1 MSVFCSLGMFI
12 LDEIYFADGTSLYNV
27 LGGGG
32 VFAMVGSRIVLGSQ
46 QSRLCGGIIDIGSD
60 CPEEILREL
69 QSWNLGAVFRYD
81 NTRLCTRGWNKY
93 GLNDWREFKY
103 MTPKRRIE
111 VADLKQH
118 EHLIRSRSFHLLCS
132 PGSLREM
139 LQSIISARPDKPLI
153 VYEAIP
159 DRCRPEHLEALNA
172 ALEHVDV
179 FSPNA
184 AEAAAFFGEPE
195 PTDKETCE
203 RVARMHKARVLLVR
217 CGALGSLLFAN
228 GQIKWFPAY
237 HDDPARSDYKVV
249 DPTGCGNTFVGAF
262 ATQLALS
269 GDLEEA
275 CISATV
281 ASGLA
286 IEQYGPPRLEDADRW
301 NGTFFEQRVQNYRNR
316 LVAPNQ
322 PA

>member
-1 MSVFCSLGMFI
+1 MSIFCSLGMFI
-12 LDEIYFADGTSLYNV
+12 LDEIHFADGTSLYNV

-32 VFAMVGSRIVLGSQ
+32 VFAMAGSRIVLGSRR
-46 QSRLCGGIIDIGSD
+46 SRLCGGIIDIGSD
-60 CPEEILREL
+60 CPEEVLREL
-69 QSWNLGAVFRYD
+69 QSWDLGAVFRYD

-103 MTPKRRIE
+103 TTPKRRIE
-111 VADLKQH
+111 VDDLKHH

-139 LQSIISARPDKPLI
+139 LESIIAARPDRPLI

-159 DRCRPEHLEALNA
+159 DRCRPEHLDALNA

-195 PTDKETCE
+195 PTDRENCE

-217 CGALGSLLFAN
+217 CGALGSLLYAS
-228 GQIKWFPAY
+228 GQTKWFPAY
-237 HDDPARSDYKVV
+237 HDDPGRSDYKVV

-269 GDLEEA
+269 GDLEQA
-275 CISATV
+275 CVAATV

-286 IEQYGPPRLEDADRW
+286 IEQYGPPRLEAPDRW
-301 NGTFFEQRVQNYRNR
+301 NGTSFEQRVQTYRRR
-316 LVAPNQ
+316 LVAP
-322 PA
+322 